1 MNTIEFLR
9 HVLPYE
15 GVYVLFRNNLAQGRH
30 RQVYFHSIDELAE
43 AADYYDS
50 DGWDIYF
57 ALSNYTTVGTRKGE
71 DAKQIKAFFLDLDC
85 GPEKEFPSQTEALAQ
100 LRAFCTALDLPK
112 PLMVNSG
119 RGVHVYWVLS
129 EPVAVEQW
137 KPVAEQFKRKCSEHN
152 FDIDTSVPADTAR
165 VLRVV
170 GTHNHKPET
179 PAPVQLINSKPD
191 VVNFDYFA
199 SKLGMDTI
207 PVPQKR
213 TGEDGPASLRDAL
226 MRNIKY
232 SFKDI
237 LIKTQTGEGCEQLAR
252 IVKGQA
258 EASEP
263 MWRAGLSIAK
273 FCEDGEKAAQKIS
286 EKHPEYTPE
295 LTLKK
300 LDLIKG
306 PYRCTTFDESESGI
320 CTDCPHWGKV
330 KSPITLG
337 RKIAEAELSE
347 DGTYSEDF
355 GLEGIDIRADDDEG
369 ISSQHVIPAYPR
381 PYFRGMNG
389 GVYVRSTS
397 VDGEVDERVIY
408 HNDLYVTRRLLDKE
422 DGESIVAKLH
432 LPKDGVREFT
442 MPLTAVT
449 SRDEFRKQM
458 AMQGVAVT
466 RMDDLMQYM
475 TTWVNELQASATADT
490 AHRQF
495 GWTDDDCKAFV
506 VGSKEIRAT
515 GITHN
520 PPTTPTAAIMH
531 YFKPKGTLEGWK
543 DMANFYTTKEGLE
556 MHQYVV
562 CTAFGSPLMQF
573 LPQNCSTLHLH
584 DKAGGAGK
592 TAAMKVGASVWG
604 HFKALM
610 LDDQDT
616 TAMKMNRG
624 EVLHNLPFYIDELTN
639 TPEKEMSDI
648 AYQLSGGQQRGRM
661 SSGSNIERERGS
673 PWKLLAVTTGNMS
686 AIEKI
691 SLFKAMPKAEAQRI
705 MEIRAQQILTET
717 KQKEGADHFEE
728 QLDNHYGHA
737 GVVYIQ
743 YVMQNLAKV
752 KKLVRDTQLEIDKAA
767 GLTPENRFWSAGAAC
782 TMSGAIIAKELGLV
796 DYDVPKLTDWV
807 IQLLKTNLK
816 SVSDMGVSVEQ
827 TLNDYM
833 NDNFSNILMIKSTDD
848 LRKQSSN
855 GLDSIVIPDA
865 LPRGKLIA
873 RYETDLKR
881 AYLVPAPLKAWCGRQ
896 QINYSS
902 FVDDLVNKL
911 GAKRTKIRLG
921 KGTNYKLPPSS
932 VIAVPCNT
940 FDESPADT
948 KEEDNLYDNVSTSNK
963 GTGEDA
969 E

>member
-1 MNTIEFLR
+1 M
-9 HVLPYE
+9 
-15 GVYVLFRNNLAQGRH
+15 
-30 RQVYFHSIDELAE
+30 
-43 AADYYDS
+43 
-50 DGWDIYF
+50 
-57 ALSNYTTVGTRKGE
+57 GE
-71 DAKQIKAFFLDLDC
+71 DV
-85 GPEKEFPSQTEALAQ
+85 S
-100 LRAFCTALDLPK
+100 
-112 PLMVNSG
+112 
-119 RGVHVYWVLS
+119 S
-129 EPVAVEQW
+129 E
-137 KPVAEQFKRKCSEHN
+137 
-152 FDIDTSVPADTAR
+152 
-165 VLRVV
+165 
-170 GTHNHKPET
+170 
-179 PAPVQLINSKPD
+179 
-191 VVNFDYFA
+191 
-199 SKLGMDTI
+199 
-207 PVPQKR
+207 
-213 TGEDGPASLRDAL
+213 
-226 MRNIKY
+226 
-232 SFKDI
+232 
-237 LIKTQTGEGCEQLAR
+237 
-252 IVKGQA
+252 
-258 EASEP
+258 
-263 MWRAGLSIAK
+263 
-273 FCEDGEKAAQKIS
+273 
-286 EKHPEYTPE
+286 
-295 LTLKK
+295 
-300 LDLIKG
+300 
-306 PYRCTTFDESESGI
+306 
-320 CTDCPHWGKV
+320 
-330 KSPITLG
+330 
-337 RKIAEAELSE
+337 
-347 DGTYSEDF
+347 
-355 GLEGIDIRADDDEG
+355 
-369 ISSQHVIPAYPR
+369 HVIPAYPR
-381 PYFRGMNG
+381 PYFRGING

-397 VDGEVDERVIY
+397 VDGEVDERAIY
-408 HNDLYVTRRLLDKE
+408 HNDLYVTRRLNDEE

-432 LPKDGVREFT
+432 LPRDGVREFT

-490 AHRQF
+490 AHRQY

-506 VGSKEIRAT
+506 VGSKEVRPDK
-515 GITHN
+515 ITHN

-610 LDDQDT
+610 LTDQDT
-616 TAMKMNRG
+616 TVMKMNRG

-705 MEIRAQQILTET
+705 MEIRAKQIFTET
-717 KQKEGADHFEE
+717 KQKEMTDHFEE

-865 LPRGKLIA
+865 LPL
-873 RYETDLKR
+873 
-881 AYLVPAPLKAWCGRQ
+881 
-896 QINYSS
+896 
-902 FVDDLVNKL
+902 F
-911 GAKRTKIRLG
+911 
-921 KGTNYKLPPSS
+921 
-932 VIAVPCNT
+932 
-940 FDESPADT
+940 
-948 KEEDNLYDNVSTSNK
+948 
-963 GTGEDA
+963 
-969 E
+969 